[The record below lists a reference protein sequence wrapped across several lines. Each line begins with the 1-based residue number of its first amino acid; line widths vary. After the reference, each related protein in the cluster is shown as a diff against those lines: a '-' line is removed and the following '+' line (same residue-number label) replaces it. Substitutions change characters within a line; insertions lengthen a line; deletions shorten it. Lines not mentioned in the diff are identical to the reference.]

1 MRGISKVAASL
12 AIISLPFL
20 GITSASASSEEPSTE
35 SDTFQSFEFVPASS
49 GTDDTARQIA
59 RACGFFQEGDN
70 PHFSSDA
77 SGQLSAHGTWRNT
90 NCSATLAT
98 VTVQLQYKNQ
108 FGLWINRG
116 TQGKMTVASG
126 GGAGNRATA
135 RYDCV
140 GNKGNLYR
148 SWVDVDVVGIADLP
162 NRIYSNEVA
171 RACG

>member
-1 MRGISKVAASL
+1 MRMMSKVAASL

-20 GITSASASSEEPSTE
+20 GITSASAASEEPSSE
-35 SDTFQSFEFVPASS
+35 SETFQSYEFVPASS
-49 GTDDTARQIA
+49 GADDTARQIA
-59 RACGFFQEGDN
+59 RACGFLQEGDN

-77 SGQLSAHGTWRNT
+77 TGELSAHGSWQKTS
-90 NCSATLAT
+90 CSATQAT

-116 TQGKMTVASG
+116 TQGKKTVAAG
-126 GGAGNRATA
+126 GGAGKRATA
-135 RYDCV
+135 RYVCV

-148 SWVDVDVVGIADLP
+148 SWIDVDVVGVADLP
-162 NRIYSNEVA
+162 NRVYSTEVA